1 MQKEVAF
8 YYFGSKFITWTVKLP
23 VYNIRPSYRFNSIK
37 QKFSSEINTFLK
49 EDILAFA
56 TSFDVTANLDDVKFE
71 SVHGTP
77 GVNANFV
84 LVPPL
89 KGMSASKTTKSILQ
103 DCGIDVGNTT
113 PIAINPCTATYHK
126 QHDFLMP
133 FYKTNDQLLRHY
145 KRVMNGRD
153 AERKRAIQEDHD
165 FLTQLKDHPSNYH
178 NTKFHCMGQPLAED
192 EDYNED
198 EWVERLYHSIK
209 GCLPGEIEVV
219 PSFQYSR
226 NFTKFQNLI
235 TGIKNDQWFL
245 FRAVPDIMFKR
256 TDTTVPSALHI
267 SNEFLEVKKAKA
279 SVNSNTET
287 EFSQVM
293 SSMYSVA
300 VAMALR
306 QLAKGNTVKNI
317 KSKGLLVCMMKS
329 MHLFTL
335 KASIGNVDVAG
346 MYITRHKIMCEDN
359 DIDQLPLDFV
369 CSGISY
375 LLQDDTTP

>member
-1 MQKEVAF
+1 MCCILQF
-8 YYFGSKFITWTVKLP
+8 TITCLHIYFCFAERSGLLLFRVQIHNMDSQTTCVQHQTKLSLQL
-23 VYNIRPSYRFNSIK
+23 YK

-153 AERKRAIQEDHD
+153 AERK
-165 FLTQLKDHPSNYH
+165 
-178 NTKFHCMGQPLAED
+178 
-192 EDYNED
+192 
-198 EWVERLYHSIK
+198 
-209 GCLPGEIEVV
+209 
-219 PSFQYSR
+219 
-226 NFTKFQNLI
+226 
-235 TGIKNDQWFL
+235 
-245 FRAVPDIMFKR
+245 
-256 TDTTVPSALHI
+256 
-267 SNEFLEVKKAKA
+267 
-279 SVNSNTET
+279 
-287 EFSQVM
+287 
-293 SSMYSVA
+293 
-300 VAMALR
+300 
-306 QLAKGNTVKNI
+306 
-317 KSKGLLVCMMKS
+317 KS
-329 MHLFTL
+329 
-335 KASIGNVDVAG
+335 
-346 MYITRHKIMCEDN
+346 YTRG
-359 DIDQLPLDFV
+359 P
-369 CSGISY
+369 
-375 LLQDDTTP
+375 